1 MATDPNYRDPAHRD
15 PAHRDPAHTEYR
27 EPEVTR
33 VDRDGSGSSWLK
45 WAALAAALV
54 LGVFLLT
61 SLFDG
66 DETQEVARVQEADP
80 VVVTTP
86 APEAATEPA
95 TPVTPAPTTEAVP
108 VTPAPTDAETPAAA
122 PTENRGEL
130 APSDPNVE
138 VVPLADPEET
148 APANN

>member
-1 MATDPNYRDPAHRD
+1 MATDPNYRDPAHTTHTD
-15 PAHRDPAHTEYR
+15 PAHPDYR

-33 VDRDGSGSSWLK
+33 VEDHKSGSSWLK

-61 SLFDG
+61 TLFDNDG
-66 DETQEVARVQEADP
+66 AEEVARVQQADP

-86 APEAATEPA
+86 ATEPAAAPA

-108 VTPAPTDAETPAAA
+108 VTPAPTDAETPAVA

-130 APSDPNVE
+130 SPNDPGVK
-138 VVPLADPEET
+138 VVPLENTET

>member
-1 MATDPNYRDPAHRD
+1 MAQDPNYRDPAHTTHTD
-15 PAHRDPAHTEYR
+15 PARADYRD
-27 EPEVTR
+27 PEVTR

-61 SLFDG
+61 SLFDT
-66 DETQEVARVQEADP
+66 DETREVARVQEADP

-86 APEAATEPA
+86 ATEPVEAPA
-95 TPVTPAPTTEAVP
+95 TPVTPAPTTEAAP

-130 APSDPNVE
+130 SPTDPNVE
-138 VVPLADPEET
+138 VIPLENSETT